1 MLKFENALLEKGFR
15 YIAGVDEVGR
25 GSAAGP
31 ISAAAVILNPEKYSE
46 LKDVRD
52 SKKLTAKRREKL
64 FDLIIANSLSY
75 GIAHISHKLID
86 LKGLSHANKMVLK
99 KAIGYLDK
107 QPDFVISDSYSL
119 DDNNLPHLALT
130 NGDNL
135 SLTVASASII
145 AKVTRDRMM
154 LKYHNRYPKWYF
166 NENKGYLT
174 VKHKEALKLLGTS
187 PIHRL
192 SFSGVLGTT

>member
-1 MLKFENALLEKGFR
+1 LLKFEKVLLEKGFR

-52 SKKLTAKRREKL
+52 SKKLSAKQREKL
-64 FDLIIANSLSY
+64 FDLIIENSLSY

-99 KAIGYLDK
+99 KAVGYLDK

-119 DDNNLPHLALT
+119 DDKNLPHLGLT

-135 SLTVASASII
+135 SLSVASASII

-154 LKYHNRYPKWYF
+154 LEYHNRYPGYF
-166 NENKGYLT
+166 LNTNKGYLT
-174 VKHKEALKLLGTS
+174 KEHLTSLQIHGPS
-187 PIHRL
+187 PIHRR
-192 SFSGVLGTT
+192 SFKGV

>member
-52 SKKLTAKRREKL
+52 SKKLSARQREKL
-64 FDLIIANSLSY
+64 FNLIIANSLSY

-119 DDNNLPHLALT
+119 DDNNLPHLGLT

-135 SLTVASASII
+135 SLSVASASII

-154 LKYHNRYPKWYF
+154 LEYHNRYPEYF
-166 NENKGYLT
+166 LNSNKGYLT
-174 VKHKEALKLLGTS
+174 KEHLASLQVHGPS
-187 PIHRL
+187 PIHRR
-192 SFSGVLGTT
+192 SFKITRDS